1 MNYLEL
7 IRGEDEVLMVG
18 VDGYLQHGKM
28 TIILLGWCLGLTST
42 FSSAWETSV
51 QLPELQ
57 SPEKHC
63 CPLPVRPAGW
73 RVIYLY
79 YLQYLIYKIYTIYT
93 ID

>member
-1 MNYLEL
+1 MDYLEL

-28 TIILLGWCLGLTST
+28 TIILPGWCLGLGLGLTST

-63 CPLPVRPAGW
+63 CPLPVRPARW
-73 RVIYLY
+73 RDIYFA
-79 YLQYLIYKIYTIYT
+79 INTI
-93 ID
+93 

>member
-28 TIILLGWCLGLTST
+28 KKYSARLVAGCLGLTST

-63 CPLPVRPAGW
+63 CPLPVRPAWW
-73 RVIYLY
+73 R
-79 YLQYLIYKIYTIYT
+79 LIL
-93 ID
+93 